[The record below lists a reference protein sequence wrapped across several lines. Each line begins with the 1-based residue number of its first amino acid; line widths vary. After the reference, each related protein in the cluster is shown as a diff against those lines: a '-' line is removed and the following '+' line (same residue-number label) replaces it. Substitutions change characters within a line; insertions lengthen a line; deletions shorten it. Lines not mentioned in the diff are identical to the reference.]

1 MRENAQS
8 NQNMNRAGMNPAMMR
23 QMQNGVMN
31 GNINKQMYVS
41 CSPHNPDSLANRD
54 AQDTPTN
61 AATCADK
68 EGTTNGNAT
77 TNAAR

>member
-1 MRENAQS
+1 
-8 NQNMNRAGMNPAMMR
+8 MNPAMMR

-41 CSPHNPDSLANRD
+41 CSSHNLDFLAYKD
-54 AQDTPTN
+54 TQDTSTN

-68 EGTTNGNAT
+68 EGATNGNAT